1 MKEKTILIA
10 DDGMVLTDGETY
22 CKTVYL
28 ADGASSDNWHEIT
41 EAEHEEIEKAMMA
54 ESMPTEGIV

>member
-1 MKEKTILIA
+1 
-10 DDGMVLTDGETY
+10 MVLTDGETY

-28 ADGASSDNWHEIT
+28 ADGTTADGWHEIT

-54 ESMPTEGIV
+54 ETMME